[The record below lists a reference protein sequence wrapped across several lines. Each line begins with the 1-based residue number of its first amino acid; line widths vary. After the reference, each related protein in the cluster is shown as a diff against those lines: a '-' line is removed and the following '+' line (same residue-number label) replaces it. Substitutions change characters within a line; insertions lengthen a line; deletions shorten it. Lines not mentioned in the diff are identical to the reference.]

1 MPFREYKE
9 KFALILSAAIIE
21 YIFPLTSTP
30 LSLPTQES
38 LKQTERN
45 H

>member
-9 KFALILSAAIIE
+9 NFALILSAAIIE
-21 YIFPLTSTP
+21 YIFPLTSAP